1 MVRVSRIQKGL
12 LSGKGEIK
20 KAAEHFADCTY
31 QIQVE
36 QEVTISESINERQAV
51 PGNFIYTGT
60 VTVSLPELLKPS
72 ILEGMNSGGIFTLH
86 LSDGRALKTAF
97 NPVSDVNNPING
109 KYRIIP
115 TP

>member
-1 MVRVSRIQKGL
+1 MVKVSRIQKEP

-20 KAAEHFADCTY
+20 KAADHFADCTY

-36 QEVTISESINERQAV
+36 QEVTISESINERQVV
-51 PGNFIYTGT
+51 PGIFIYTGT
-60 VTVSLPELLKPS
+60 VTISLPELLKPG
-72 ILEGMNSGGIFTLH
+72 ILEGMNSGEIFTLL

-97 NPVSDVNNPING
+97 NPIQDVNNPING

-115 TP
+115 AP